1 MPNKMNVIQGLKALV
16 NMGVDLRAY
25 WREVKIGEV
34 NLPDGLDGIHDIIM
48 NACREL
54 AEAGEGRTPTE
65 VLLAYI
71 DRATKI

>member
-54 AEAGEGRTPTE
+54 SEAGEGE
-65 VLLAYI
+65 DAASVLWYYI
-71 DRATKI
+71 DRATAF